1 VRHADGSGV
10 LSFRGE
16 PLPYLRLR
24 DVFGMSDAP
33 PAREHVA
40 IVRSGAR
47 QAGIAVD
54 GLLGQ
59 DQAVIKPLG
68 TLFRNVP
75 AVAGS
80 TIGGNGRVA
89 LILDVPALL
98 GLAEA
103 RHAQLH
109 KESA

>member
-1 VRHADGSGV
+1 
-10 LSFRGE
+10 
-16 PLPYLRLR
+16 
-24 DVFGMSDAP
+24 MSDAP

-40 IVRSGAR
+40 IVRSGER

-75 AVAGS
+75 AV
-80 TIGGNGRVA
+80 IVVGGRTAEPIEGDGLLPLHLFNRVTFDA
-89 LILDVPALL
+89 PRRRLVV
-98 GLAEA
+98 E
-103 RHAQLH
+103 
-109 KESA
+109 